1 MRRKSAY
8 AAALVF
14 AAILALTGCT
24 GEGEQGGSR
33 DAQRMT
39 DESGPPPG
47 VPSRSGQLGA
57 VVATRQGSVS
67 GTNWSKPIRVEL
79 YELRRDQGFVTV
91 NVRITDTTPEGGGGV
106 FGWRAADFF
115 SVEGSAG
122 ADGFDSVYLLDRKN
136 RKKYLVARDA
146 QKVCLCST
154 KLGLHV
160 QPQQTIG
167 LYATFGAPPDDVT
180 VVDVYVP
187 QVEAFENVPL
197 G

>member
-1 MRRKSAY
+1 MRSAH
-8 AAALVF
+8 ATALLL
-14 AAILALTGCT
+14 AAILALAGCT
-24 GEGEQGGSR
+24 GDDERGSGSPG
-33 DAQRMT
+33 AQRTT
-39 DESGPPPG
+39 DPSGELPG
-47 VPSRSGQLGA
+47 GPGRSGQLGA

-67 GTNWSKPIRVEL
+67 GTNWSNPIKVEL

-91 NVRITDTTPEGGGGV
+91 NVRITDMTPKGGGGV

-115 SVEGSAG
+115 SIEGSAG
-122 ADGFDSVYLLDRKN
+122 THGFDSVYLLDRKN

-146 QKVCLCST
+146 QKACLCST
-154 KLGLHV
+154 KLGIHV

-180 VVDVYVP
+180 AVDVYVP
-187 QVEAFENVPL
+187 QVEAFEDVPL